1 MRSRRPSPEQQEA
14 VSRRLALLSEQ
25 LAAGREPDPVGRV
38 DPASGGEWWDDHTRV
53 SAARAALHA
62 VPDPPPAD
70 RPLTPA
76 PATVPP
82 PPAPPATVP
91 SAVPAAVPVPV
102 PGRHAARR
110 RVPLGPVVPE
120 TLRGR
125 VRVGAGALA
134 VVALLVSVGLAVT
147 AWQVLRDDPGPPVTV
162 SDPPAG
168 LVPVEA
174 PGAQPSTAPPAAPP
188 APAEPLAGA
197 AGAATVTVD
206 VAGRVRRPGIVVLDA
221 GARVVDALERAG
233 GARPAVDLSSLN
245 LARVLV
251 DGEQI
256 LVGVDGGAP
265 VPPSGSASG
274 PAGATVPGSAGAPAG
289 LVDLNLADQALL
301 ETLPDVGPVTAAA
314 IIAWRE
320 EHGAFTAVTELLE
333 VSGIGD
339 ATLATLTP
347 LVTV

>member
-1 MRSRRPSPEQQEA
+1 MRSRRPSPEHQEA

-25 LAAGREPDPVGRV
+25 LAAGREADPVDQALVERGAV

-53 SAARAALHA
+53 SAARAPLHV
-62 VPDPPPAD
+62 VPDPAPAD

-76 PATVPP
+76 PATTASPLSGPVPG
-82 PPAPPATVP
+82 
-91 SAVPAAVPVPV
+91 AASVPV

-110 RVPLGPVVPE
+110 RVSLAAVVPE

-147 AWQVLRDDPGPPVTV
+147 AWQVLRDDPGPPVPVT
-162 SDPPAG
+162 DPPPG

-174 PGAQPSTAPPAAPP
+174 GAVPSAVPAA
-188 APAEPLAGA
+188 EPSAGA
-197 AGAATVTVD
+197 AGAVTVTVD

-256 LVGVDGGAP
+256 LVGVDGGAT
-265 VPPSGSASG
+265 VPPAAPGA
-274 PAGATVPGSAGAPAG
+274 AGVPAG

-301 ETLPDVGPVTAAA
+301 ETLPDVGPVTATA